1 MKTQNPIRW
10 LASAGCVAAVC
21 LAAAPTGWTQTKVA
35 FVPQIVGIPYFNA
48 MEEGGRDASRKF
60 AVDFVY
66 TGPTDTNPAEQLR
79 IVNGLIDQGINAV
92 SVSVLDASSIDPVIK
107 KAKAKGIKIF
117 TSDSDAPKS
126 ERDLYVAQALDE
138 DLGFTIIDE
147 LAKRIGS
154 QGTVGI
160 ISGEATATNLNTW
173 IKFMQERAASKY
185 PKLKLLSP
193 QFAGGTAQRAFQ
205 LATDLLTAHPDLK
218 GLIAV
223 ASTTCPGVA
232 QAIESAGKIGQ
243 VIGTGYGSPNTVR
256 SYLKSGAFGFTVLWN
271 PRDLGY
277 LTVWAGK
284 QLIDGK
290 AFAAKNEVPGLD
302 HPVTYNADSKVLLLG
317 PPTVF
322 TKENVDQFKF

>member
-1 MKTQNPIRW
+1 MQRQNIACLVAGVVLFTAGLS
-10 LASAGCVAAVC
+10 LAQNK
-21 LAAAPTGWTQTKVA
+21 PRVA

-48 MEEGGRDASRKF
+48 MEEGGKDAAQKF
-60 AVDFVY
+60 GVQFIY

-79 IVNGLIDQGINAV
+79 IVNGLIDQGVEAIA
-92 SVSVLDASSIDPVIK
+92 VSVLDASSIDPVIK
-107 KAKAKGIKIF
+107 KAAQKGIKMF

-126 ERDLYVAQALDE
+126 DRDVYVAQALDQ

-147 LAKRIGS
+147 LAKRIGE

-160 ISGEATATNLNTW
+160 VSGEATATNLNTW
-173 IKFMQERAASKY
+173 IGFMQQRVKEKY
-185 PKLKLLSP
+185 PKITLVPP

-205 LATDLLTAHPDLK
+205 LATDLMTAHPDLK

-223 ASTTCPGVA
+223 ASTTCPGVG
-232 QAIESAGKIGQ
+232 QAIESAGKAGQ

-256 SYLKSGAFGFTVLWN
+256 SYLKSGAFGFSVLWN

-277 LTVWAGK
+277 LTVWAGE

-290 AFAAKNEVPGLD
+290 PFLEINSVPGLAN
-302 HPVTYNADSKVLLLG
+302 PVKYDPATKVLLLG
-317 PPTVF
+317 PPAVF
-322 TKENVDQFKF
+322 TKENVDQYKF